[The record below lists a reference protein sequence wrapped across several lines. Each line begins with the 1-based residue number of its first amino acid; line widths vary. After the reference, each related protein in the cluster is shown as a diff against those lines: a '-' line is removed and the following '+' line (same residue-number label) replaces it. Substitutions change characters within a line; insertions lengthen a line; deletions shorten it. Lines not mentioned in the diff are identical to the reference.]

1 MDSLNYCIKEKGLIL
16 NSWVIMSNHVHLIG
30 RVESDIGMSGFLRD
44 FKKYTS
50 KKIAKLI
57 LEIPESRRDWLLDKF
72 AFEAK
77 RTGRAKQYKIWKD
90 DNHAIDLTNNSIDIC
105 AKINYI
111 HMNPVKARW
120 VDNPEDYLYS
130 SAIDYANGK
139 GMVSIEL
146 V

>member
-1 MDSLNYCIKEKGLIL
+1 MVNRKTWYAHMFRTKGGTFGFPYELSGNQVERAKKMARDLFFNNKWEKQVKPL
-16 NSWVIMSNHVHLIG
+16 S
-30 RVESDIGMSGFLRD
+30 
-44 FKKYTS
+44 
-50 KKIAKLI
+50 
-57 LEIPESRRDWLLDKF
+57 WLLDKF